1 MMGTEGLEPVA
12 IFSIQGNDL
21 GKPSSPSAA
30 KSGAVFADYHID
42 TDLETII
49 RAWPDLSRD
58 VRSDI
63 LELVQ
68 LALAR

>member
-30 KSGAVFADYHID
+30 KSGAVFPELVDNDLRTVVDAWPSLP
-42 TDLETII
+42 TDLRSAII
-49 RAWPDLSRD
+49 AM
-58 VRSDI
+58 VR
-63 LELVQ
+63 
-68 LALAR
+68 LAQGR